1 MGAESAVQYPPK
13 GASANGNGSPGA
25 DDGERLEGE
34 HQDEQDQA
42 KGTEKP
48 KLILEGEKKLDLKV
62 GGTIP
67 QVASASLRTKMIHIP
82 EGQYEKDDM
91 IDLVLRVR
99 CCNVSFPDKRSGG
112 SMFTERKH
120 DFEVVMV
127 ERVKD

>member
-1 MGAESAVQYPPK
+1 
-13 GASANGNGSPGA
+13 
-25 DDGERLEGE
+25 
-34 HQDEQDQA
+34 
-42 KGTEKP
+42 
-48 KLILEGEKKLDLKV
+48 
-62 GGTIP
+62 
-67 QVASASLRTKMIHIP
+67 MIHIP